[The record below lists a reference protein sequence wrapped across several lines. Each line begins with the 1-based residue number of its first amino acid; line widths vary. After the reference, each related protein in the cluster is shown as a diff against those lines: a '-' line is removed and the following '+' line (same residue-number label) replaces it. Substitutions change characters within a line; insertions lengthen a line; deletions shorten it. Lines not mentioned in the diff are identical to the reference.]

1 MTEKKRKTTD
11 KKLTLPR
18 KKRSAAA
25 PNDRQGFYEKVLDAA
40 EAIDF
45 EAAAGSDGLDDEI
58 TLLRVKIKS
67 LLAIDP
73 DNIHLIME
81 ATNMLAKLVK
91 TRYSISKE
99 QKKGLAE
106 SIKNII
112 KDIGVPLGVAVLS
125 KKL

>member
-11 KKLTLPR
+11 KQLTLPS
-18 KKRSAAA
+18 KKKSAARA
-25 PNDRQGFYEKVLDAA
+25 NNSAGFYAKVLDVA

-45 EAAAGSDGLDDEI
+45 ETASGAEGLDDEI
-58 TLLRVKIKS
+58 TLLRVKIKA
-67 LLAIDP
+67 LLKADP
-73 DNIHLIME
+73 ENIHLIME

-106 SIKNII
+106 TIKAII
-112 KDIGVPLGVAVLS
+112 TDIGVPLGVSLIN